1 MIDIKSQEEVEKIR
15 EAGRLVADALVA
27 LGRFIE
33 PGVTTN
39 DMDRFVEEYLEK
51 NGVVS
56 AFKGYRGFPA
66 NICVSINEEVVHGLP
81 SGRKLMEGDIV
92 SIDLGSVKDGFY
104 GDAARTFPVGE
115 VSENARN
122 LMEVTRESL
131 ARGIAMARKGNRL
144 YDISSAIQTHVESNG
159 FSVVRDYVG
168 HGIGRSLHEEPQ
180 VPNFGLAG
188 TGVRLKP
195 GMVLA
200 VEPMVNEGSWEVKV
214 DRDHWTVKTRD
225 GHLSAHFEDI
235 VAVTENGPDILTLPS
250 EGLYV

>member
-1 MIDIKSQEEVEKIR
+1 
-15 EAGRLVADALVA
+15 
-27 LGRFIE
+27 
-33 PGVTTN
+33 
-39 DMDRFVEEYLEK
+39 
-51 NGVVS
+51 
-56 AFKGYRGFPA
+56 
-66 NICVSINEEVVHGLP
+66 
-81 SGRKLMEGDIV
+81 MEGDIV
-92 SIDLGSVKDGFY
+92 SIDLGSIKDGFY

-115 VSENARN
+115 VSEKARK

-131 ARGIAMARKGNRL
+131 ARGVAMALKGNRL

-188 TGVRLKP
+188 TGIRLKP

-214 DRDHWTVKTRD
+214 DRDSWTVKTRD

-235 VAVTENGPDILTLPS
+235 VAITENGPDILTLPS